1 MVDEGKEAWRKN
13 YQIVEMCGQTSGSL
27 HQSSLI
33 GSICA
38 VPLAQPAYP
47 NHKNEKGA
55 LTSKI
60 QALIQFKNTQNN
72 SRCFDNHNKLVDFQT
87 TSVRPDIL
95 PMSRQQLT

>member
-38 VPLAQPAYP
+38 VPLAQSA
-47 NHKNEKGA
+47 
-55 LTSKI
+55 
-60 QALIQFKNTQNN
+60 
-72 SRCFDNHNKLVDFQT
+72 
-87 TSVRPDIL
+87 
-95 PMSRQQLT
+95 

>member
-33 GSICA
+33 GSICV

-47 NHKNEKGA
+47 NHSNEKGA
-55 LTSKI
+55 LTSRI
-60 QALIQFKNTQNN
+60 QALIQIKKNT
-72 SRCFDNHNKLVDFQT
+72 K
-87 TSVRPDIL
+87 
-95 PMSRQQLT
+95 QLQMF